1 MSDLPPIQTFEE
13 AYQRLSEIVDQ
24 LERGAL
30 SLDESVTLYERG
42 RALIA
47 FCEAK
52 LNAAELRVQKI
63 SSSDSSAASDSDD
76 PSDLPF

>member
-1 MSDLPPIQTFEE
+1 MSELPPLQSFEE

-30 SLDESVTLYERG
+30 SLEESLALYERG

-47 FCEAK
+47 FCQQKIE
-52 LNAAELRVQKI
+52 NAELRIRKI
-63 SSSDSSAASDSDD
+63 EQADTSEEDFLDT
-76 PSDLPF
+76 LPF

>member
-1 MSDLPPIQTFEE
+1 MSNLPPIQTFEE

-30 SLDESVTLYERG
+30 SLDESVALYERG

-47 FCEAK
+47 FCQEK

-63 SSSDSSAASDSDD
+63 DHSGTAAASDSDEM
-76 PSDLPF
+76 PF

>member
-1 MSDLPPIQTFEE
+1 MSQLPPLQSFEE

-30 SLDESVTLYERG
+30 SLEESLALYERG

-47 FCEAK
+47 FCQQKIE
-52 LNAAELRVQKI
+52 NAELRIQRI
-63 SSSDSSAASDSDD
+63 DSSAEASEE
-76 PSDLPF
+76 LVER

>member
-1 MSDLPPIQTFEE
+1 MSTLPTIQTFEE
-13 AYQRLSEIVDQ
+13 VYQRLSEIVDQ

-30 SLDESVTLYERG
+30 SLDESVSLYERG

-52 LNAAELRVQKI
+52 LNAAELRIQKI
-63 SSSDSSAASDSDD
+63 NSPNDASAAPDSDA
-76 PSDLPF
+76 LPF